1 MSRVRIAPQSH
12 FILVAR
18 RHSFYSYN
26 KCSFRS
32 ISLFS
37 LLRALAPFYR
47 YDFDRFGGESETYS
61 VGKSSIARVTVFTMN
76 FKQELFK
83 PLSDISRTLLRY
95 NILPPFEFNGLLL
108 QTSIRNEFWND
119 DVLVS
124 VLYTAKIIIE
134 AFRQKSVRQNYK

>member
-1 MSRVRIAPQSH
+1 
-12 FILVAR
+12 
-18 RHSFYSYN
+18 
-26 KCSFRS
+26 
-32 ISLFS
+32 
-37 LLRALAPFYR
+37 
-47 YDFDRFGGESETYS
+47 
-61 VGKSSIARVTVFTMN
+61 MN